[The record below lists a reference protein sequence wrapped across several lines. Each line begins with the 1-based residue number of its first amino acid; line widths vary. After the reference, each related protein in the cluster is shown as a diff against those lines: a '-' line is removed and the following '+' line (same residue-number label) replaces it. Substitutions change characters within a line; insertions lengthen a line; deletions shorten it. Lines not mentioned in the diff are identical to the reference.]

1 MNAVKRRRVSWA
13 LAISLLALV
22 SGAWAQNAEDGQ
34 ADESAVEDIFFG
46 EIINVRVV
54 NVDVWVTDKKG
65 NRILGLTKDDFEM
78 FENKTQVKITNF
90 YEYAEGKEVIVEEDV
105 PEPEPEPVKPRRRE
119 DLFTSHP
126 GFRSSDVPEDQRL
139 SLMVYVDQL
148 NITPFDRNRVFR
160 YLRQFLRTKLD
171 RDDRVM
177 LVTYNRSLKVV
188 RPFTSDPGMIADA
201 TYELEKHTGGR
212 TLQRSERHDILRDI
226 NRDQVN
232 YYQALGRV
240 RMHAQNVE
248 NDLQFTLDGIR
259 EAVKQL
265 AGIPGRKALL
275 YISNGL
281 PMRAGEDLFWAID
294 ERFANDENVSD
305 ISSSAIMEVFQFDMS
320 RRFDE
325 LASLANANRVTF
337 YTLDAAGL
345 RVGGMRSAEYQA
357 TNFSVNIDSL
367 YNHNLQDSIIYLADR
382 TGGQAIVNTNN
393 FAGGFDK
400 FAGDFENRYS
410 LGFSPSHGGTGR
422 RFKLRVELKKSVHK
436 AYGKKLRVR
445 YRDSYRDKPVVQEMG
460 DATLAALTFGYQSN
474 PLGVTF
480 TLDEGPDAQIARDD
494 GNYLVTFLIRIPI
507 ANVVLI
513 PVGDHHEARVRVFV
527 QAIDDK
533 NKVSVVQEKPVELV
547 IKTDDLET
555 AKDEYWVYELKLL
568 MEKGDQRVAVGVRD
582 DLTARSSFLS
592 RVVSVGS

>member
-1 MNAVKRRRVSWA
+1 MNSSKWRSLAWV
-13 LAISLLALV
+13 LAIGSVALLSA
-22 SGAWAQNAEDGQ
+22 GWAQEPEELA
-34 ADESAVEDIFFG
+34 AVEDAEDALIFG

-54 NVDVWVTDKKG
+54 NIDVWVTDKKG
-65 NRILGLTKDDFEM
+65 NRITGLTRDDFEIY
-78 FENKTQVKITNF
+78 ENKTPVTITNF
-90 YEYAEGKEVIVEEDV
+90 YEYTEGKEVKDEEEVEAA
-105 PEPEPEPVKPRRRE
+105 PEPERPRSRE

-126 GFRSSDVPEDQRL
+126 GLRSSDVPADQRL

-188 RPFTSDPGMIADA
+188 RQFTSDPGMIADA

-212 TLQRSERHDILRDI
+212 SLQRSERHDILRYL
-226 NRDQVN
+226 NEDQTS

-240 RMHAQNVE
+240 RMHAQSVQ

-281 PMRAGEDLFWAID
+281 PMRAGEDLFWALE
-294 ERFANDENVSD
+294 ERFSQDENTSQ
-305 ISSSAIMEVFQFDMS
+305 ISSSAIMEVFQFDSS

-345 RVGGMRSAEYQA
+345 RVGGLRSAEYQA

-367 YNHNLQDSIIYLADR
+367 YKSNLQDSIMYLADR
-382 TGGQAIVNTNN
+382 TGGQSIVNTNN
-393 FAGGFDK
+393 FLAGLDK
-400 FAGDFENRYS
+400 IAGDFENRYS
-410 LGFSPSHGGTGR
+410 LGFQPSHGGTGR
-422 RFKLRVELKKSVHK
+422 RYKLRVELKKSVHK
-436 AYGKKLRVR
+436 RYDKKLRVR
-445 YRDSYRDKPVVQEMG
+445 GRDSYRDKPVIQEMG

-474 PLGVTF
+474 PLGILF
-480 TLDEGPDAQIARDD
+480 GLDEGPDAQIAMDS
-494 GNYLVTFLIRIPI
+494 GNFLVTFLVRIPI
-507 ANVVLI
+507 GNLVLV
-513 PVGDHHEARVRVFV
+513 PVGDSHEARARVFIQV
-527 QAIDDK
+527 IDDK
-533 NKVSVVQEKPVELV
+533 GKTTSVREKPVPV
-547 IKTDDLET
+547 VVKTVDLET
-555 AKDEYWVYELKLL
+555 AKEKYWTYVLKLV
-568 MEKGDQRVAVGVRD
+568 MEKGDQRVAVGFRD
-582 DLTARSSFLS
+582 DLSAQASFLS
-592 RVVSVGS
+592 RVVSVG